1 MSEFLLKAHQYSVL
15 CTYSIWFI
23 HSCLSGPGFSAISF
37 FPNKVRI
44 PSLPRFFIPGPQAP
58 CSGTSGLG
66 PIPTS
71 HLFLYSPEWQHLFSW
86 SQIPSSADGFRH
98 IHPNRTSQRTP
109 KLPPIFIPHSSL
121 HAYLIM
127 YSKPDFLIFPHPSI
141 LRIKAIRET
150 FLQSARRL
158 EV

>member
-1 MSEFLLKAHQYSVL
+1 MSEFLLKPQQYSIV
-15 CTYSIWFI
+15 CTYSICFI

-37 FPNKVRI
+37 FPKWGF
-44 PSLPRFFIPGPQAP
+44 PPCPDLSFLAHKLPAQAP
-58 CSGTSGLG
+58 G

-71 HLFLYSPEWQHLFSW
+71 PLFLYSPKWQHLFSW

-98 IHPNRTSQRTP
+98 IHSNRTFQRAP
-109 KLPPIFIPHSSL
+109 KLPPTFTPDTSL
-121 HAYLIM
+121 HACLIM

-141 LRIKAIRET
+141 LRIKAIREP
-150 FLQSARRL
+150 FSQSARRL